1 MVPPRRPTRHDGRTG
16 ASAHDPALLD
26 RVRAAVEPL
35 LRAAVEAAVIAALA
49 APPAPPPP
57 RRPRHGARP
66 GDLVAEVDPVTR
78 AAARAHL
85 LRHAGGR
92 R

>member
-1 MVPPRRPTRHDGRTG
+1 MVPPRRPTRHDGRTPP
-16 ASAHDPALLD
+16 SALDPDLRD
-26 RVRAAVEPL
+26 RVHRAAEPL
-35 LRAAVEAAVIAALA
+35 LRALVEAVLVAALA

-66 GDLVAEVDPVTR
+66 GDLDAEVDPVTL